1 MPDITLYSKK
11 NCQGCRLTRM
21 KLDKLGVEYT
31 YRDVT
36 EDETAFAEVQALGY
50 QALPVVV
57 AGDQHWS
64 GYSPDRLNALTG
76 AN

>member
-1 MPDITLYSKK
+1 MPNIVLYSKPA
-11 NCQGCRLTRM
+11 CQGCRLTRM
-21 KLDKLGVEYT
+21 KLDKLGLDYT

-36 EDETAFAEVQALGY
+36 VDDAAFAEVQALGY

-64 GYSPDRLNALTG
+64 GYKPESIDAL
-76 AN
+76 A